1 MREKGQFM
9 RVFIQ
14 SIFVLLSVS
23 VFAACSY
30 AQDGDDSSS
39 TAEAPPAVED
49 APDVT
54 LMTPER
60 MGALVK
66 SFDEDAEIGGNG
78 IAFTLEE
85 RNVLIVYDAN
95 NNRMRIM
102 SPIAPAE
109 LLDEEVL
116 MRMSQANFDAVLDA
130 RYAVANDLLW
140 STFIHPLG
148 SLHEEDFIS
157 AIAQVVTAA
166 ETFGTTYTSGAMVF
180 GGGDSSALHDDLL
193 EELEEAIKKKGDD
206 I

>member
-1 MREKGQFM
+1 MRI
-9 RVFIQ
+9 FIQ
-14 SIFVLLSVS
+14 GIFVFLSLS
-23 VFAACSY
+23 VFAACSF
-30 AQDGDDSSS
+30 AQDGEGAITIPDEEVPS
-39 TAEAPPAVED
+39 VED
-49 APDVT
+49 APSVT

-60 MGALVK
+60 MEALVK
-66 SFDEDAEIGGNG
+66 SFDEEAEIGGNG

-85 RNVLIVYDAN
+85 RNVLIVYDVN

-109 LLDEEVL
+109 LLDEEML

-130 RYAVANDLLW
+130 RYAIANDLLW

-148 SLHEEDFIS
+148 SLQKEDFIS

-180 GGGDSSALHDDLL
+180 GGGDSSALHDELL
-193 EELEEAIKKKGDD
+193 EELEEAIKKKGDA

>member
-1 MREKGQFM
+1 MRI
-9 RVFIQ
+9 FIQ
-14 SIFVLLSVS
+14 GIFVFLSIS

-30 AQDGDDSSS
+30 AQDGEGSSS
-39 TAEAPPAVED
+39 IAEAPPSVED

-60 MGALVK
+60 MEALVK
-66 SFDEDAEIGGNG
+66 SFDEEAEIGGNG

-85 RNVLIVYDAN
+85 RNVLIVYDVN

-109 LLDEEVL
+109 LLDEEML

-130 RYAVANDLLW
+130 RYAIANDLLW

-148 SLHEEDFIS
+148 SLQKEDFIS

-180 GGGDSSALHDDLL
+180 GGGDSSALHDELL
-193 EELEEAIKKKGDD
+193 EELEEAIKKKGDA

>member
-1 MREKGQFM
+1 MRI
-9 RVFIQ
+9 FIQ
-14 SIFVLLSVS
+14 GLFIVVS
-23 VFAACSY
+23 MGVFSACSY
-30 AQDGDDSSS
+30 AQDTESSDDIL
-39 TAEAPPAVED
+39 TENVAPPVED
-49 APDVT
+49 APGVT

-60 MGALVK
+60 MEKLVL
-66 SFDEDAEIGGNG
+66 SFDEDAEVSSNG

-85 RNVLIVYDAN
+85 RNVLIVYDED

-109 LLDEEVL
+109 LLDEELL

-130 RYAVANDLLW
+130 RYAVANELLW

-148 SLHEEDFIS
+148 SLQKDDFIS

-166 ETFGTTYTSGAMVF
+166 ETFGTSFTSGAMVF
-180 GGGDSSALHDDLL
+180 GGGDSSALHNELL
-193 EELEEAIKKKGDD
+193 EELEEAIKKKGDA

>member
-85 RNVLIVYDAN
+85 RNVLI
-95 NNRMRIM
+95 
-102 SPIAPAE
+102 
-109 LLDEEVL
+109 
-116 MRMSQANFDAVLDA
+116 AV
-130 RYAVANDLLW
+130 
-140 STFIHPLG
+140 S
-148 SLHEEDFIS
+148 
-157 AIAQVVTAA
+157 
-166 ETFGTTYTSGAMVF
+166 YTHLTLPTKA
-180 GGGDSSALHDDLL
+180 
-193 EELEEAIKKKGDD
+193 
-206 I
+206 